1 MKFVIHGATGAQG
14 SPLVA
19 RLTSSGKK
27 VVAAVRNTAAVTGA
41 PAVAVDYGSV
51 DSLTAAYRDAD
62 GIFLHLPV
70 ASPDDRQRYARN
82 VVEAVSRAK
91 PGRVVIST
99 SGYGIGEPG
108 SPLQASS
115 EDAVPTLVSGA
126 ERAGVSV
133 AVIAPRLYLENLLAP
148 FVFERVKS
156 DGVLRYPLRADYPVS
171 WSSHLDVADVAAKL
185 LTETKVTGVVGV
197 GQLPPI
203 TGTQLAEGFARHLGR
218 KVTYEAVTPEAFGE
232 ILAPLFGA
240 AAAAGVVAGYR
251 AREHGPADAITDQ
264 TSAQRLLGLT
274 PRTVPQWLAELGM

>member
-27 VVAAVRNTAAVTGA
+27 VVAAVRNAAAVTGA

-51 DSLTAAYRDAD
+51 DSLTVAYRDAD

-148 FVFERVKS
+148 FVVERVNERVK
-156 DGVLRYPLRADYPVS
+156 
-171 WSSHLDVADVAAKL
+171 
-185 LTETKVTGVVGV
+185 TETKVTGVVGV
-197 GQLPPI
+197 GQLPPT
-203 TGTQLAEGFARHLGR
+203 TGTQLAECFARHYGR

-240 AAAAGVVAGYR
+240 AAAAGVVAGYK
-251 AREHGPADAITDQ
+251 AREHGPADAIADQ
-264 TSAQRLLGLT
+264 TSGVA
-274 PRTVPQWLAELGM
+274 PRPRRRGARPGGACPLSILAMGQKRTAPVTVPRRSCLMRI